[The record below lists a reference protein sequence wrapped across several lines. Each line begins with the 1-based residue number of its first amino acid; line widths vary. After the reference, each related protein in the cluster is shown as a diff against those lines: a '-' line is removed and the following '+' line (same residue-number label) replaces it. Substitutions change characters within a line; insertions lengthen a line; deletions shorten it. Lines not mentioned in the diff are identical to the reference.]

1 MPNPGENVFR
11 IGRITIDEAGQC
23 RVEFRCGVQPIS
35 GDPQL
40 QSRVVMVDLEAQN
53 PDAVAAFRD
62 AVETLATAMPD
73 LAAFV
78 AGAARAS
85 RPPRRRN
92 RGDGTP

>member
-1 MPNPGENVFR
+1 MANPGENVFR

-23 RVEFRCGVQPIS
+23 RVEFKCGVQPTS

-40 QSRVVMVDLEAQN
+40 QSRIAMVDLEAQN
-53 PDAVAAFRD
+53 PDAVAAFRA
-62 AVETLATAMPD
+62 AVETIATSMPD

-85 RPPRRRN
+85 RLPHRR
-92 RGDGTP
+92 